1 MDTIEALQ
9 LILNNQVNSHREL
22 FNLTAQQKNR
32 QQEYDQSFQI
42 SDIRSFLIQEKISKN
57 KKFIL
62 KTDHPV
68 AIHSNDHIA
77 PWGTMNDDTRSPRFV
92 AACERQLKRKLCALD
107 MGCSGGGI
115 VYDFLHRG
123 HNAVGLEGSDF
134 SLRSQRAEWRVIPEN
149 LFTCDITKPF
159 FIEEENTNIL
169 AQFDIITMWEVM
181 EHIHEHDLPLMFNNI
196 YRHLKAD
203 GYFIG
208 SIALGDDIV
217 NGVSYHPTLHERPWW
232 VKKYK
237 ELKFTMLDHP
247 FLDFGDYCRG
257 TGNGPLDPNYRSN
270 PEVGFHF
277 IAQKISS

>member
-1 MDTIEALQ
+1 MNQENIIDKINGASLDYAKQ
-9 LILNNQVNSHREL
+9 LANLIQQTNNPQRN
-22 FNLTAQQKNR
+22 
-32 QQEYDQSFQI
+32 YDLSFQLH
-42 SDIRSFLIQEKISKN
+42 DIRSILIKN
-57 KKFIL
+57 KVDTSIKYQL

-92 AACERQLKRKLCALD
+92 AACERQLRRKLSALD

-123 HNAVGLEGSDF
+123 HNAIGLEGSDY
-134 SLRSQRAEWRVIPEN
+134 SLKAQRAEWRTIPEN
-149 LFTCDITKPF
+149 LFTCDITQSF
-159 FIEEENTNIL
+159 EIFENENTNL

-181 EHIHEHDLPLMFNNI
+181 EHIHEHDLLIMFDNI
-196 YRHLKAD
+196 YKHLKND

-217 NGVSYHPTLHERPWW
+217 NGISYHHTLHERPWW
-232 VKKYK
+232 VSKYK
-237 ELKFTMLDHP
+237 ELKFTMLDQS

-257 TGNGPLDPNYRSN
+257 TGNGPLDPNYKIN

-277 IAQKISS
+277 IAQKISA